1 MNSSEQ
7 LRAILSLW
15 DGTTVRDHMSIDEAV
30 QVQYRLVDV
39 AQQVMGSDEVF
50 IEDYG
55 QVRELATV
63 VFGGGGRPRA
73 TARVEE
79 VLARFFETE
88 DAVLIHG
95 AGTGSIRAML
105 NAMVEPGSRI
115 LLHDAHPYK
124 TTLPAMKHMGLDVT
138 FVNFNDSD
146 ALTAQL
152 RDNPPTTVFVQH
164 VPQQLG
170 DNYSIPG
177 TIDLVRSVSDT
188 PLRILV
194 DDNYAVMRSP
204 RIGVQ
209 FGADASSLSLFK
221 LLSPHPIGVVLSDT
235 ASVGQIRR
243 DLSSA
248 GCQIQGPHAM
258 AALRALVFT
267 PVALAVQNATI
278 HAAVTEVN
286 NNLGTAEYPFVAR
299 AYAAQPGIRSMVL
312 LFDRPIAENFLQS
325 TWRNGSPS
333 QSVGEEAQFEFLPL
347 FTYLTST
354 FLKATPGLEK
364 FAVRVNPMRGGPDT
378 VLRVLKQAL
387 NDPAFQK
394 AAAHASPNDSH
405 M

>member
-63 VFGGGGRPRA
+63 GFGGGGRPRA

-221 LLSPHPIGVVLSDT
+221 LLSPHPIGVVLSVLGRLPDPRT
-235 ASVGQIRR
+235 ARHGG
-243 DLSSA
+243 SA
-248 GCQIQGPHAM
+248 GARVHPRRARGAERHDPRGRHRGQQQPRDRRISLRRPGVCRAARHPQHGAAFRPPHRRE
-258 AALRALVFT
+258 LPSVD
-267 PVALAVQNATI
+267 LAQW
-278 HAAVTEVN
+278 
-286 NNLGTAEYPFVAR
+286 LAE
-299 AYAAQPGIRSMVL
+299 
-312 LFDRPIAENFLQS
+312 
-325 TWRNGSPS
+325 
-333 QSVGEEAQFEFLPL
+333 SVRG
-347 FTYLTST
+347 
-354 FLKATPGLEK
+354 
-364 FAVRVNPMRGGPDT
+364 RGGA
-378 VLRVLKQAL
+378 V
-387 NDPAFQK
+387 
-394 AAAHASPNDSH
+394 
-405 M
+405 

>member
-1 MNSSEQ
+1 MNSTEQ
-7 LRAILSLW
+7 LDAILNLW
-15 DGTTVRDHMSIDEAV
+15 DGTTVREHMSIEEAV
-30 QVQYRLVDV
+30 QAQYRLIDI
-39 AQQVMGSDEVF
+39 AQQVMGSDDVF
-50 IEDYG
+50 VEDYG

-63 VFGGGGRPRA
+63 GFGGGGRPRA

-79 VLARFFETE
+79 VLARYFETE
-88 DAVLIHG
+88 DAVLTHG

-105 NAMVEPGSRI
+105 NGMVEPGSRI

-124 TTLPAMKHMGLDVT
+124 TTLPAMRHMGLEIDYVD
-138 FVNFNDSD
+138 FNDSD
-146 ALTAQL
+146 ALTRQL
-152 RDNPPTTVFVQH
+152 RENPPATVYIQH

-170 DNYSIPG
+170 DHYSIPA
-177 TIDLVRSVSDT
+177 TIGLVRTVPGAS
-188 PLRILV
+188 PRILV

-221 LLSPHPIGVVLSDT
+221 LLSPQPIGLVASDT

-258 AALRALVFT
+258 AALRALVFA

-278 HAAVTEVN
+278 HTAVDEVN
-286 NNLGTAEYPFVAR
+286 ANLGSSEYPFVAR
-299 AYAAQPGIRSMVL
+299 AYAAQPGIRCMVL
-312 LFDRPIAENFLQS
+312 IFDRPIAEDFLQS
-325 TWRNGSPS
+325 CWRNGSPS

-378 VLRVLKQAL
+378 VLRMLKQAL
-387 NDPAFQK
+387 TDPDFQQ
-394 AAAHASPNDSH
+394 AAGRA
-405 M
+405 